1 MVNILSFYVTEYFR
15 LLHQFYY
22 SSHCIQLYLVLLH
35 FQVIESVLCQSPT
48 FSTAYSPRA
57 LLIHYSSSSWS
68 EVGIDI
74 EDSLNKLC
82 SAFDLNTFSEYKFTP
97 VILLVA
103 FHSGS
108 SQQIPVEAEGIIHGL
123 KLIQRL
129 AHDYSCPLFLPSSE
143 YEPVKV
149 QFRKNSISS
158 GVSTEC
164 ESDHINMCEN
174 IQSIKDS
181 AKFSLGF
188 LSVSRSDDVRAGA
201 FSVILLSL

>member
-1 MVNILSFYVTEYFR
+1 M
-15 LLHQFYY
+15 
-22 SSHCIQLYLVLLH
+22 
-35 FQVIESVLCQSPT
+35 
-48 FSTAYSPRA
+48 
-57 LLIHYSSSSWS
+57 
-68 EVGIDI
+68 
-74 EDSLNKLC
+74 
-82 SAFDLNTFSEYKFTP
+82 
-97 VILLVA
+97 ILLVA

-129 AHDYSCPLFLPSSE
+129 AHDYSCPLLLPSSE

-164 ESDHINMCEN
+164 ESDHMNMCEN
-174 IQSIKDS
+174 SQSIKDS